1 MFFIFFN
8 NFILFPLGS
17 PLERL
22 VYDSYMLIIMMKIIV
37 NIQFKSI
44 FFCKIINFMS
54 NFIFLSSVLFIIGS
68 LGMFL
73 VRKHII
79 IILISFELIVL
90 AINMNF
96 IFASVFLDDLT
107 GQIFSILILTV
118 ALLKVQ

>member
-8 NFILFPLGS
+8 NIIFFPLGS

-68 LGMFL
+68 LGMF
-73 VRKHII
+73 
-79 IILISFELIVL
+79 
-90 AINMNF
+90 
-96 IFASVFLDDLT
+96 
-107 GQIFSILILTV
+107 
-118 ALLKVQ
+118 